1 MQLNTI
7 TELLDIPNYKVTHV
21 IHNDGNRLHF
31 IVEQIERLPPVCS
44 GCGRVHAGGIHSVWM
59 NLIEDLPISGVG
71 FHIE

>member
-31 IVEQIERLPPVCS
+31 IVEQIERLPPVRIPAQAATRFRFIPPPDS
-44 GCGRVHAGGIHSVWM
+44 
-59 NLIEDLPISGVG
+59 D
-71 FHIE
+71 